1 MGLRAVCTKFILLT
15 ICFLHSGGGM
25 HLPDLAGANKRP
37 QPPASCPA
45 FRPPGAKSA
54 CTPPLLAFFSKT
66 KNIFGFYSSIR
77 IHARKNGGK
86 RPPGCS
92 ATGSATSRHLSHSP
106 ALTVC
111 ARCGLPSWG
120 EIGLHAAPPG
130 VFFQEKKYIWI
141 LPLDPH
147 PRAQKR
153 RQTAA

>member
-1 MGLRAVCTKFILLT
+1 MPRGSALWMQCTKGDLT

-37 QPPASCPA
+37 QPPASCSS

-54 CTPPLLAFFSKT
+54 CTPPLLVFFSKT

-86 RPPGCS
+86 RLPGRY
-92 ATGSATSRHLSHSP
+92 ATGLATSRHLSHSP

-120 EIGLHAAPPG
+120 EIGLHAASPAH
-130 VFFQEKKYIWI
+130 FF
-141 LPLDPH
+141 
-147 PRAQKR
+147 
-153 RQTAA
+153 